1 MLAQKLPTLFTQAA
15 IRVVMMQEETYHNEA
30 VDPRSMPVTRAL
42 TKAIEE
48 RPVDNGDAWLA
59 AMMVHEDAEV
69 RFAAIRVL
77 ETRAVYAKEGFDWEQ
92 LVREGTES
100 VELANQR
107 LMRDFFER
115 KMGGAA
121 GD

>member
-1 MLAQKLPTLFTQAA
+1 
-15 IRVVMMQEETYHNEA
+15 
-30 VDPRSMPVTRAL
+30 MPVTRAL

-59 AMMVHEDAEV
+59 AMMVHEDSEV

-107 LMRDFFER
+107 LRRDFFER
-115 KMGGAA
+115 TMGGAA
-121 GD
+121 GGAADEADASEGTTK